1 LSAMEVH
8 EWAPVPRPPEALLA
22 SLPAG
27 GRALLESAGGPAD
40 LRRWSVVA
48 AEPVARLVAWGERV
62 VWWEAGRGWRR
73 RRGDPLALLAAE
85 VTARAAGAH
94 PAVPLLGGGAI
105 VAFGYDLGRRF
116 ERLPARAVDP
126 QRWPDVDAL
135 LYDTVAVVDHA
146 AECLRV
152 AGPRARA
159 WLARWRAA
167 TLPPPPSPPSP
178 PGPVR
183 RGFDRAGYEAAVRRV
198 LAYIAAGDVFQVNLS
213 QRFAVPAREPAWALY
228 RRLRVRSPAPFAAYL
243 ELAAGALVAASPER
257 FLARCGDRVETRPI
271 KGTRP
276 RGTTPAEDAAASAA
290 LWASAKD
297 EAELRMIVDVARN
310 DLGRV
315 AQVGTVRVPELRRLE
330 AHATVFHTVARVEA
344 RLRPGVGLPELLAA
358 TFPGASVTGAP
369 KIRAMEI
376 LDELEPVRRGPYCGA
391 FGYLDAAGRLDLA
404 MAIRILWVRRGW
416 VHWQVGG
423 GVVADSD
430 PAAEYEETLAKGR
443 ALAAALG
450 VEVR

>member
-1 LSAMEVH
+1 MDAIERP
-8 EWAPVPRPPEALLA
+8 WAEDSCEGLLA
-22 SLPAG
+22 ALPPG

-40 LRRWSVVA
+40 LRRWSIVA
-48 AEPVARLVAWGERV
+48 AEPAARLVAWGERLA
-62 VWWEAGRGWRR
+62 WWERGRSWRR
-73 RRGDPLALLAAE
+73 RWGDPLAVLEAE
-85 VTARAAGAH
+85 VAARARPLAGE
-94 PAVPLLGGGAI
+94 VPLLGGGAI

-116 ERLPARAVDP
+116 ERLPVRAADP
-126 QRWPDVDAL
+126 LRWPDVDAL

-146 AECLRV
+146 AGRLWI
-152 AGPRARA
+152 AGPRAAA
-159 WLARWRAA
+159 WEARWRARPP
-167 TLPPPPSPPSP
+167 LPPPPAARAA
-178 PGPVR
+178 GPLR

-228 RRLRVRSPAPFAAYL
+228 RRLRARAPAPFAAYL
-243 ELAAGALVAASPER
+243 ELAAGTLVAASPER
-257 FLARCGDRVETRPI
+257 FLARRGEIVETRPI

-276 RGTTPAEDAAASAA
+276 RGATPAEDAALAAA

-297 EAELRMIVDVARN
+297 DAELRMIVDVARN

-315 AQVGTVRVPELRRLE
+315 ARLGTVRVPEVRRLE

-344 RLRPGVGLPELLAA
+344 EVPRSVGLAGLLAA

-376 LDELEPVRRGPYCGA
+376 LEELEPVRRGPYCGA
-391 FGYLDAAGRLDLA
+391 FGYLDGAGRLDLA
-404 MAIRILWVRRGW
+404 MAIRVLWVRRGW
-416 VHWQVGG
+416 VSWQVGG

-450 VEVR
+450 VEVG